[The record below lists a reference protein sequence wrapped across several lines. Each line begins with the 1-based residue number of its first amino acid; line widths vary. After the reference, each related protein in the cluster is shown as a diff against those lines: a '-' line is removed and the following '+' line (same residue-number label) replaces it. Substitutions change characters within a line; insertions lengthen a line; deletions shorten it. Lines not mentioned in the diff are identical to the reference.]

1 MEISGKTKLCCVIGD
16 PVEHSLSPVMHNAA
30 FKELNLDFVYVA
42 FTVRKNE
49 LRNAIA
55 GARSLQVHGL
65 NVTMPHKT
73 AIMKHLDE
81 IDSTATFIGAI
92 NTVLNADG
100 KLVGYVTDGVGAIK
114 ALKESRVSLEGKKLL
129 LLGAG
134 GAAKAIAFHVAQEVE
149 ELRILNRT
157 AQKAKE
163 LVEALN
169 KKFDKK
175 VSGNTLSSETIKK
188 ELEDTDILVN
198 ATSVGM
204 HPNVNRSLVDSTW
217 LRPDLCVMDIIYNPL
232 ETKLAKDAKSV
243 GAKVVSGIE
252 MLVYQG
258 AASFEI
264 WTNHTAPVKVMKE
277 AILNKLAKPGVH
289 G

>member
-30 FKELNLDFVYVA
+30 FKELNLDFVYIA
-42 FTVRKNE
+42 FTVRKDE
-49 LRNAIA
+49 LKNAIA

-81 IDSTATFIGAI
+81 IDPTAKSIGAI
-92 NTVLNADG
+92 NTVLNVDR
-100 KLVGYVTDGVGAIK
+100 KLVGYITDGVGAIK
-114 ALKESRVSLEGKKLL
+114 ALKENSVSLEGKKLL

-149 ELRILNRT
+149 ELKILNRT
-157 AQKAKE
+157 AQKAND
-163 LVEALN
+163 LAEALH

-204 HPNVNRSLVDSTW
+204 HPNVNQSLVDSTW

-264 WTNHTAPVKVMKE
+264 WINHPAPVRVMKE
-277 AILNKLAKPGVH
+277 AILNKLAKLGVH
-289 G
+289 S

>member
-1 MEISGKTKLCCVIGD
+1 MGISGKTKLCCIIGN
-16 PVEHSLSPVMHNAA
+16 PVESSLSPVMHNAA

-42 FTVRKNE
+42 FTVRKDE
-49 LRNAIA
+49 LKTAIA

-81 IDSTATFIGAI
+81 IDPTARFIGAI
-92 NTVLNADG
+92 NTVLNVDG
-100 KLVGYVTDGVGAIK
+100 KLVGYITDGVGATK
-114 ALKESRVSLEGKKLL
+114 ALKEDSVSLEGKKLL
-129 LLGAG
+129 LFGAG
-134 GAAKAIAFHVAQEVE
+134 GAAKAIAFHAAQEVE
-149 ELRILNRT
+149 ELKILNRT
-157 AQKAKE
+157 SQKANG
-163 LVEALN
+163 LAEALH

-204 HPNVNRSLVDSTW
+204 HPNVNQSLVDSTW

-232 ETKLAKDAKSV
+232 ETKLAKDAKSI
-243 GAKVVSGIE
+243 GAKVISGIE

>member
-30 FKELNLDFVYVA
+30 FKELKLDFVYVA
-42 FTVRKNE
+42 FTVRKDE
-49 LRNAIA
+49 LKNAIA

-65 NVTMPHKT
+65 NVTTPHKT

-81 IDSTATFIGAI
+81 IDPTAQFIGAI

-100 KLVGYVTDGVGAIK
+100 KLVGYITDGFGAIK
-114 ALKESRVSLEGKKLL
+114 ALKENNVSLEGKKLL

-134 GAAKAIAFHVAQEVE
+134 GAAKAIAFHAAQEVE
-149 ELRILNRT
+149 ELKILNRT
-157 AQKAKE
+157 APKAND
-163 LVEALN
+163 LAEALH

-204 HPNVNRSLVDSTW
+204 HPNVNQSLVDSTW
-217 LRPDLCVMDIIYNPL
+217 LKPDLCVMDIIYNPL

-243 GAKVVSGIE
+243 GAKVISGIE

-264 WTNHTAPVKVMKE
+264 WTNHPAPVKVMKE
-277 AILNKLAKPGVH
+277 AILNKLMKLGVH

>member
-73 AIMKHLDE
+73 SIMKHLDE
-81 IDSTATFIGAI
+81 IDPTAKFIGAI

-100 KLVGYVTDGVGAIK
+100 KLIGYITDGVGAIK
-114 ALKESRVSLEGKKLL
+114 ALKENSVRLEGKKLL

-134 GAAKAIAFHVAQEVE
+134 GAAKAVAFHAAQEVE

-163 LVEALN
+163 LAEALH
-169 KKFDKK
+169 KKSDKK
-175 VSGNTLSSETIKK
+175 ASGNSLSSEIIRK

-204 HPNVNRSLVDSTW
+204 HPNVNQRLVDSTW

-232 ETKLAKDAKSV
+232 ETKLAKDAKSA
-243 GAKVVSGIE
+243 GAKVISGIE

-264 WTNHTAPVKVMKE
+264 WTNHQAPVKAMKE
-277 AILNKLAKPGVH
+277 AILNKLTKPGVH

>member
-1 MEISGKTKLCCVIGD
+1 MGISGKTKLCCIIGN
-16 PVEHSLSPVMHNAA
+16 PVESSLSPVMHNAA

-73 AIMKHLDE
+73 SIMKHLDE
-81 IDSTATFIGAI
+81 IDPTAKFIGAI

-100 KLVGYVTDGVGAIK
+100 KLIGYITDGVGAIK
-114 ALKESRVSLEGKKLL
+114 ALKENSVRLEGKKLL

-134 GAAKAIAFHVAQEVE
+134 GAAKAVAFHAAQEVE

-163 LVEALN
+163 LAEALH
-169 KKFDKK
+169 KKSDKK
-175 VSGNTLSSETIKK
+175 ASGNSLSSEIIRK

-204 HPNVNRSLVDSTW
+204 HPNVNQRLVDSTW

-232 ETKLAKDAKSV
+232 ETKLAKDAKSA
-243 GAKVVSGIE
+243 GAKVISGIE

-264 WTNHTAPVKVMKE
+264 WTNHQAPVKAMKE
-277 AILNKLAKPGVH
+277 AILNKLTKPGVH